1 MDFMTGHTSV
11 RKGKAVI
18 VFMRDGRQILGQFSE
33 QRGRFIVLTDG
44 TKIAKSELRCVTID
58 KRVNSM

>member
-1 MDFMTGHTSV
+1 MTGHTSV

-33 QRGRFIVLTDG
+33 QRGRFIVLADG

-58 KRVNSM
+58 KRASSM